1 MRLAD
6 HITLVA
12 AADWW
17 EILIGIIFFVLYGL
31 GQLMGAGKQGKEK
44 VPRRPARPARP
55 QQPLAGQPHVA
66 GAPPNQADPLRAEVE
81 EFLRRAQGKKAER
94 PRPVQPQAAAP
105 PPRKLPPRR
114 PMPQAAKPPAQ
125 PVREPLRPAVRTLV
139 PEPMELRLEGVAE
152 HVARHVTTQDIA
164 EQSSKLGADVAL
176 ADDRLESRLHET
188 FEHEVGRLEHR
199 EQEMAKKA
207 PQTIAEEI
215 RQLVRQPAGMRQLI
229 IAHEILRRPE
239 ERW

>member
-1 MRLAD
+1 MRIPED
-6 HITLVA
+6 ITLVA

-31 GQLMGAGKQGKEK
+31 GQLLSAGGQGKK
-44 VPRRPARPARP
+44 KAPKRPARPPRP
-55 QQPLAGQPHVA
+55 RPPAAGQPNVA
-66 GAPPNQADPLRAEVE
+66 NQADPLRAEVE
-81 EFLRRAQGKKAER
+81 EFLRRAQGKKAEP

-105 PPRKLPPRR
+105 PPRR
-114 PMPQAAKPPAQ
+114 PMPEMAKPPAQ
-125 PVREPLRPAVRTLV
+125 PVRGLRRPPLKTPVLEPI
-139 PEPMELRLEGVAE
+139 ELRMEGVAE

-164 EQSSKLGADVAL
+164 EHTIKLGKDVAL

-188 FEHEVGRLEHR
+188 FEHDVGHLKHR
-199 EQEMAKKA
+199 EEDSAKKA

-229 IAHEILRRPE
+229 IANEVLRRPE
-239 ERW
+239 QRW